1 MSILEKFFGA
11 ASGIV
16 SRKNPDLLPYKG
28 LGDFHEPVTQW
39 TKLLWVKP
47 KKSLF
52 ERTGRFP
59 MTPNQ
64 TFAYYRQVFGDRY
77 AKGGSVG
84 YEAQELDDL
93 AKALHEPSPDL
104 SAAQLRQAVCQA
116 LPALCGVAQGLM
128 DIIVPD
134 EHVQLGWGG
143 TKVRNTPDAEKLMG
157 LLTRTVTNLV
167 ASKSALPGV
176 EKTLSLPERS
186 VVVLVEAVEKII
198 MRQTEKARYRL
209 EFHGLLEREL
219 TAPPRGG
226 VTTVYGAPTTPQR
239 TDERR
244 LHTWWPTTPPSSS
257 PRPLAY

>member
-11 ASGIV
+11 ARSIV
-16 SRKNPDLLPYKG
+16 SRENSGIPSLMG
-28 LGDFHEPVTQW
+28 LGNFHEPITGWSAV
-39 TKLLWVKP
+39 LWVKP
-47 KKSLF
+47 KKHF
-52 ERTGRFP
+52 FRNTDFPP
-59 MTPNQ
+59 MTPSQ
-64 TFAYYRQVFGDRY
+64 TFDYYRRVFKDRY
-77 AKGGSVG
+77 AKDGSVG
-84 YEAQELDDL
+84 YDSGELDKL
-93 AKALHEPSPDL
+93 AEALREPSPDF
-104 SAAQLRQAVCQA
+104 SPTQLRQAVCQA

-244 LHTWWPTTPPSSS
+244 LHTNGPM
-257 PRPLAY
+257 R